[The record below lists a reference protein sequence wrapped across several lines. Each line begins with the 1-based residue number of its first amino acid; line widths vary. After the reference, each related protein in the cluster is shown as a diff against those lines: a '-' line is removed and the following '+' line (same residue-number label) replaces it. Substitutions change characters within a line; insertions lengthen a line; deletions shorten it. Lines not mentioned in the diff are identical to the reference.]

1 MCRLTILR
9 DRVRDAVDRPNGVSV
24 YVFGSTLKGQAESDI
39 DLLFVYDPRKIFPR
53 AIYTGLRP
61 FVRRIEA
68 SLGASVHPVVL
79 TIEEERDVGFIE
91 SESCVLIAGG
101 CDVNRP

>member
-79 TIEEERDVGFIE
+79 TSDVGFIE